1 MAEIPRKDSGLD
13 SRRRE
18 ILDLVRRRKAA
29 EKVIEIEE
37 ETQQIVFVIL
47 AGGIYGLEGRFVR
60 EIVVVP
66 EITFIPSVAPH
77 ILGLINVRG
86 DVESVFDVR
95 QVLGLPEATIS
106 RSSRIVLAEVGG
118 VSSGVLVDSVEE
130 VSNVPK
136 ARIAPPLH
144 TMEKIKADFLSGET
158 PFRDKNAVILSI
170 ERIWKRV
177 LMEEVSRG

>member
-1 MAEIPRKDSGLD
+1 MTDGSSRDAGLD

-37 ETQQIVFVIL
+37 ETEQIVFVGL
-47 AGGIYGLEGRFVR
+47 SSAVYGLEGRFVK
-60 EIVVVP
+60 EIIVVP
-66 EITFIPSVAPH
+66 DITFVPSVPPYV
-77 ILGLINVRG
+77 LGVINLRG

-95 QVLGLPEATIS
+95 QVLGLPEGSIT
-106 RSSRIVLAEVGG
+106 RTSRIVLAEVGEVG
-118 VSSGVLVDSVEE
+118 AGILVDSVEE
-130 VSNVPK
+130 VSQIAK
-136 ARIAPPLH
+136 SRISPPLH
-144 TMEKIKADFLSGET
+144 TMEKIKADFLVGET

-177 LMEEVSRG
+177 LMEDMSGR